1 VAGPGASE
9 PKLSLS
15 SSALHWSNGVL
26 GRGAGTTRLVHDD
39 SRLPLSPSMRKP
51 VDVKAH
57 FCFLLS
63 MSLFPFSQAAS
74 VAILPSALFCERDKI
89 LLGHI
94 GLILLKRLSDD
105 LALLFVGHARWDSQ
119 SYLSANMVA
128 FPKWKGES
136 QNDTPLGT
144 GCLVTPSYC

>member
-1 VAGPGASE
+1 VAAAKAIEIEQLPE
-9 PKLSLS
+9 K
-15 SSALHWSNGVL
+15 
-26 GRGAGTTRLVHDD
+26 RGTGKPDV
-39 SRLPLSPSMRKP
+39 RK
-51 VDVKAH
+51 
-57 FCFLLS
+57 
-63 MSLFPFSQAAS
+63 
-74 VAILPSALFCERDKI
+74 RDKI

-119 SYLSANMVA
+119 SYLSADMVA